1 MENYT
6 NPFVDYTTLNIE
18 APPVQD
24 QPWTGGYAHLLNALI
39 KNRANNKIAKLKKQ
53 AQPALEVPHQKQAV
67 VADSSYIANQ
77 ILEKNKQDVLA
88 RAQQTLTS
96 NIDQNMAIMQNAEN
110 IAQQYTDKQAMLT
123 AESSEKRI
131 QNGVLTDN
139 YNSKERSDKANSNL
153 KKLKAAEENINLTE
167 AQRIASNASTITG
180 SIRDAYTDLGQWSKT
195 KKQNALLRYN
205 AELANALS
213 TGEQHIADVY
223 SREGD
228 INNWNQ
234 LSAFATELIQTGGLS
249 GESQNFTEEDIKNYE
264 ALRIKHNGNVSA
276 MFLDPDGGLQ
286 FRQAIVRLLQGQES
300 AVAKKYY
307 AQWQEYLR
315 QLRIDAETAR
325 RQLKQGYDR
334 RRIYSPEIITNDLY
348 FKEGGKVKALKAFL
362 NYKKSENSIAEQEQ
376 KRVSDSNKDFHNRA
390 SRELTNAL
398 KSLDQQRILL
408 LKTIFS

>member
-6 NPFVDYTTLNIE
+6 NPFVDYTTLNIG

-39 KNRANNKIAKLKKQ
+39 KTRANNKIAKLKKQ
-53 AQPALEVPHQKQAV
+53 ASPALETPHQKQAV
-67 VADSSYIANQ
+67 VADSSYVTNQ

-88 RAQQTLTS
+88 RAQQSVTS

-110 IAQQYTDKQAMLT
+110 IAQQYADKQAMLT
-123 AESSEKRI
+123 AESYEKRI
-131 QNGVLTDN
+131 QNGVSTDN
-139 YNSKERSDKANSNL
+139 YNAKERSDKANSNL
-153 KKLKAAEENINLTE
+153 KKLKAAEENINLAE
-167 AQRIASNASTITG
+167 AQRIASNASAITG

-195 KKQNALLRYN
+195 KKQNELLKYN
-205 AELANALS
+205 AELANAVS

-234 LSAFATELIQTGGLS
+234 LSAFATELIQTKALS
-249 GESQNFTEEDIKNYE
+249 QSENFTQEDIDNYNN
-264 ALRIKHNGNVSA
+264 LLTKHNGNVSA
-276 MFLDPDGGLQ
+276 MFSDPNGGLQ

-334 RRIYSPEIITNDLY
+334 RRVSSPEIITNDLY

-362 NYKKSENSIAEQEQ
+362 NYKKSVNTIAEQEQ
-376 KRVSDSNKDFHNRA
+376 KRVSDSNRDFHNRA
-390 SRELTNAL
+390 SKELTNAL

>member
-1 MENYT
+1 MENYK
-6 NPFVDYTTLNIE
+6 NPFVDYTTLNIG

-39 KNRANNKIAKLKKQ
+39 KTRANNKIAKLKKQ
-53 AQPALEVPHQKQAV
+53 ASPALETPHQKQAV
-67 VADSSYIANQ
+67 VADSSYVTNQ

-88 RAQQTLTS
+88 RAQQSLTS

-110 IAQQYTDKQAMLT
+110 IAQQYADKQAMLT
-123 AESSEKRI
+123 AESYEKRI
-131 QNGVLTDN
+131 QNGVSADN
-139 YNSKERSDKANSNL
+139 YNAKERSDKANSNL
-153 KKLKAAEENINLTE
+153 KKLKAAEENINLAE
-167 AQRIASNASTITG
+167 AQRIASNASAITG

-195 KKQNALLRYN
+195 KKQSELLKYN
-205 AELANALS
+205 AELANAVS

-234 LSAFATELIQTGGLS
+234 LSAFATELIQTKALS
-249 GESQNFTEEDIKNYE
+249 QVSENFPQEDVDNYNN
-264 ALRIKHNGNVSA
+264 LRIKHNGNVSA
-276 MFLDPDGGLQ
+276 MLLDPNGGLQ
-286 FRQAIVRLLQGQES
+286 FRQAVIRLLQGQES
-300 AVAKKYY
+300 EVAKKYY

-334 RRIYSPEIITNDLY
+334 RRVSSPEIITNDLY

-362 NYKKSENSIAEQEQ
+362 NYKKSVNTIAEQEQ
-376 KRVSDSNKDFHNRA
+376 KRVSDSNRDFHNRA
-390 SRELTNAL
+390 SKELTNAL